1 MEHAQRL
8 RLADKLQVLPKDL
21 IQVID
26 QSKLILLIGVV
37 DPIIR
42 DLMTKG
48 FSVMLVQAEL
58 RENVDCM
65 DLHRK
70 ASRDCHAVS
79 KLILLTTFQIIIHL
93 ENCRYCVHKS
103 CLG

>member
-26 QSKLILLIGVV
+26 QSKLILLVGVA

-48 FSVMLVQAEL
+48 FSVMLVEAEL
-58 RENVDCM
+58 REDVNSM

-70 ASRDCHAVS
+70 AS
-79 KLILLTTFQIIIHL
+79 
-93 ENCRYCVHKS
+93 
-103 CLG
+103 